1 MAQHTRKIPAIVISF
16 IALLAAIGGAIG
28 LRLMQPPS
36 EVRPVAAADSARQAD
51 APRAGEAKPAR
62 KDVFRSP
69 LAGTWYSAEPNVLR
83 AEIAGYFEKAQVE
96 PGADIVGLILPH
108 AGYAYSGPTAAHGV
122 KSLARTY
129 KRVVVVGPTHR
140 LPMEDVLSVP
150 RATHYE
156 TPLGQ
161 VPLDTEFI
169 DRLLEHPL
177 FQNVP
182 SAHQGEHSVQIE
194 VPLLQYKLGDF
205 KLVPIVAGQCSN
217 ETVARV
223 GRILAGLMDKDTLLV
238 ASSDFVH
245 YGPNYRYVPFTDNL
259 PENIKKLDMGAYE
272 FIAKIDAAGLL
283 DYKRRTGAT
292 ICGCVPV
299 AILLSALSPDA
310 KADLVCYT
318 TSGELTGDYANSVS
332 YLAVTFNGAW
342 TDAEGVGSPP
352 RSEGLTKQDKKNLL
366 LLARKTIRYGL
377 DHQRAP
383 QSSDLD
389 VGVSEAMKVPRA
401 AFVTLKK
408 HGQLRGCIGDIFPQ
422 RPLYKSVIGNA
433 VYAAFADRRFRP
445 LREEEFDEIEIEI
458 SALTVPQAVASPHEI
473 RIGTDGMVLRKD
485 GRSAVFL
492 PQVAPEQG
500 WDLETTLEQLSQ
512 KAGLPADAW
521 QEGASFEVFQADVF
535 GEEP

>member
-1 MAQHTRKIPAIVISF
+1 MAQHTKKIPAIVIPF
-16 IALLAAIGGAIG
+16 VVLLAVIGGAIG

-36 EVRPVAAADSARQAD
+36 EVRPVAIADSAPEANTPQT
-51 APRAGEAKPAR
+51 GEAKPVR

-140 LPMEDVLSVP
+140 LPMEEVLSVP

-169 DRLLEHPL
+169 DRLLEYPP

-194 VPLLQYKLGDF
+194 VPLLQHKLGDF
-205 KLVPIVAGQCSN
+205 KLVPIVAGQCSH
-217 ETVARV
+217 ETVAQV
-223 GRILAGLMDKDTLLV
+223 GRILARLMDKDTLLV

-245 YGPNYRYVPFTDNL
+245 YGPNYQYVPFSDNL
-259 PENIKKLDMGAYE
+259 PQNIKKLDMGAYA
-272 FIAKIDAAGLL
+272 FIENVDPKGLL

-299 AILLSALSPDA
+299 AILLSALSPETTA
-310 KADLVCYT
+310 NLVCYT

-332 YLAVTFNGAW
+332 YLAVTFNGVW
-342 TDAEGVGSPP
+342 GD
-352 RSEGLTKQDKKNLL
+352 SEGLGSPTPSDGLTELEKSELL
-366 LLARKTIRYGL
+366 SLARKTIRYGL

-383 QSSDLD
+383 QSSALD
-389 VGVSEAMKVPRA
+389 VTITDAMKAPRA

-433 VYAAFADRRFRP
+433 IYAAFGDRRFQP
-445 LREEEFDEIEIEI
+445 LQPEEFDKIEIEI
-458 SALTVPQAVASPHEI
+458 SALTVPQSIGSPHEI
-473 RIGTDGMVLRKD
+473 RIGTDGMVLQKD

-500 WDLETTLEQLSQ
+500 WDLETTLGHLSR
-512 KAGLPADAW
+512 KAGLPAEAW

-535 GEEP
+535 GEEQ